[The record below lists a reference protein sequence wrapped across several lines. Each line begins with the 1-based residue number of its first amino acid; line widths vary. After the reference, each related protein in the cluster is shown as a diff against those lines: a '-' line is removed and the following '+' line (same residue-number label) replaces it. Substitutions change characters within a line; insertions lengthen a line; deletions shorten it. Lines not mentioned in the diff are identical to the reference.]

1 MERRIVRREGVV
13 SNESIGIAIVLAVA
27 ILMIG
32 VRHFSL
38 SHRGTNRVDDWPIN
52 HSHRRGA

>member
-1 MERRIVRREGVV
+1 MERAIAPREGVV

-32 VRHFSL
+32 VRHFSF

-52 HSHRRGA
+52 RSHRRGA